1 MRRRD
6 LITIFGAA
14 AVWPLVARA
23 QKERTPV
30 VGFLHYASQNELT
43 NLAEAVRR
51 GLKEVGYVEGV
62 RRQGLWDNGLI
73 RIREALAHRI
83 GDFRQPTAGAAGGGF

>member
-1 MRRRD
+1 MALQMRRV
-6 LITIFGAA
+6 ITGHDA
-14 AVWPLVARA
+14 
-23 QKERTPV
+23 T
-30 VGFLHYASQNELT
+30 
-43 NLAEAVRR
+43 
-51 GLKEVGYVEGV
+51 GV